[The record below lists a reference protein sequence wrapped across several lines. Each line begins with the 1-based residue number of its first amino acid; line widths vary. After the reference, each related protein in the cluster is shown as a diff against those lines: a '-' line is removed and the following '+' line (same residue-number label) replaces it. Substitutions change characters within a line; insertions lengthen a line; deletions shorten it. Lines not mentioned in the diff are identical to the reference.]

1 MAEIKFSVKA
11 NAIKDKLIYK
21 SLIMYISTCLGSPME
36 TWTEQN
42 SEKCLNDAAI
52 KLQNRDEKE
61 KCIDFIEKMRMEQ
74 HFADD
79 VHKSTLQMFQTVS
92 SVQERYNG
100 FIRLDVPE
108 GCVKLTFYIFDEEN
122 MTMFLEDLC
131 KEDKPLQEN
140 FSRIIL
146 NSSILNLFGAKHLS
160 WNVEEVKVFKGKF
173 GLCY

>member
-21 SLIMYISTCLGSPME
+21 SLIMYISTCLGSPTE
-36 TWTEQN
+36 TWTATN
-42 SEKCLNDAAI
+42 SEECLKKASVELQTSDERGKCVDII
-52 KLQNRDEKE
+52 KEMKT
-61 KCIDFIEKMRMEQ
+61 EQ
-74 HFADD
+74 SFATD
-79 VHKSTLQMFQTVS
+79 VHKRTLQMFKTVS

-100 FIRLDVPE
+100 FIKLDVPE